1 MLQRL
6 VLGASWDLWGPHYSG
21 LLAPFGAL
29 GRGSDMVP
37 CRQADAGSQDAAAGG
52 DAAHEENVVR
62 GSVVRSDGR
71 TRILYCFIRCAVG
84 AHGGTGRPANHRSGF
99 MAVHGRPPSIGSK

>member
-84 AHGGTGRPANHRSGF
+84 AHGGAGRPTIGVDSWRYTA
-99 MAVHGRPPSIGSK
+99 GRLP